1 MIGLTTSK
9 LDLGSATE
17 FKLNT
22 FGFLRTFLKN
32 SRLSLHANESFKS
45 RASKE
50 GMASAL
56 QVS

>member
-56 QVS
+56 